1 MNAGRRTR
9 PMRLRARSWLAIA
22 LALVLAID
30 ASTPAMAQESGARI
44 GYVDMQRLLDNAP
57 QVLAARERL
66 RREFDGRD
74 AELKVEVA
82 RLAALDQRVTSET
95 ATLSEPD
102 LTTLKRQAEA
112 LRRSIQRTQQRL
124 REELGARTDQEIDR
138 AWPLIN
144 DAVAELAR
152 EEDYDLVVQ
161 SPQVYVSGRIDIT
174 ERVLDRLK
182 RDAAQTANPP

>member
-9 PMRLRARSWLAIA
+9 PKRFRARSWLAIA
-22 LALVLAID
+22 LALVLALEVTD
-30 ASTPAMAQESGARI
+30 TATAQDSGARI

-74 AELKVEVA
+74 ADLKVEVA